1 MKSKFENCVGGGG
14 GGGGCM
20 DFSPL
25 NSGISLSIFDH
36 NNLLYSMEMDRKRYD
51 IAFQYSN
58 SITGN

>member
-1 MKSKFENCVGGGG
+1 
-14 GGGGCM
+14 M